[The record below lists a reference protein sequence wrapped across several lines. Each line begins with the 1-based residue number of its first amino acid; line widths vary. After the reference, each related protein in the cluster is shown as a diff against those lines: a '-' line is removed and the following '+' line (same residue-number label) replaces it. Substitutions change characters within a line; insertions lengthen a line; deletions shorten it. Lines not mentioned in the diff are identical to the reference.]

1 MLRTIHP
8 VTNLLQ
14 EISASGGTIR
24 ARELSA
30 PRGYYGIN
38 KELNSGSIIRIKNG
52 VYILPE
58 EQTTMMMDIER
69 ILPRGVVCL
78 YSAGTTI
85 TLTTQIPNGL
95 YIAIEKHRKVVVP
108 PITGIILCY
117 WEEKYCSMGVEEVEI
132 ANHRVKIFCIEKCV
146 CDAVKF
152 RNKIGT
158 DVAVEILSNYLAR
171 RNRNIARHVDLAK
184 KMRVMSILGPYLEMG
199 LYRL

>member
-1 MLRTIHP
+1 MVKISKMSKI
-8 VTNLLQ
+8 LQ
-14 EISASGGTIR
+14 DISENGGTIR
-24 ARELSA
+24 TRELSA
-30 PRGYYGIN
+30 PRGYYRIN

-58 EQTTMMMDIER
+58 EQTTMMMDIDR
-69 ILPRGVVCL
+69 IVPGGVICL
-78 YSAGTTI
+78 YSAWNYYN
-85 TLTTQIPNGL
+85 LTTQIPNGF

-108 PITGIILCY
+108 KITGIILCY

-146 CDAVKF
+146 CDAIKF

-171 RNRNIARHVDLAK
+171 RNRNISRLVDLAK
-184 KMRVMSILGPYLEMG
+184 EMRVMSILGPYLEMG

>member
-1 MLRTIHP
+1 MARFQQDITK
-8 VTNLLQ
+8 N
-14 EISASGGTIR
+14 GGTIR
-24 ARELSA
+24 SHELSA
-30 PRGYYGIN
+30 PRAYYDIN
-38 KELNSGSIIRIKNG
+38 KEIKSGNVIRIKNG

-58 EQTTMMMDIER
+58 EQASTMMDIER
-69 ILPRGVVCL
+69 IVPGGVVCL
-78 YSAGTTI
+78 YSAWDYYN
-85 TLTTQIPNGL
+85 LTTQIPNGF
-95 YIAIEKHRKVVVP
+95 YIAIEKHRKIVAP
-108 PITGIILCY
+108 KITGIILCY

-146 CDAVKF
+146 CDAIKF

-171 RNRNIARHVDLAK
+171 RNRNIARLVDLAK

>member
-1 MLRTIHP
+1 MSKF
-8 VTNLLQ
+8 LQ
-14 EISASGGTIR
+14 DISESGGTIR
-24 ARELSA
+24 THELSA

-38 KELNSGSIIRIKNG
+38 KELGSGNVIRIKNG

-69 ILPRGVVCL
+69 IVPGGVICL
-78 YSAGTTI
+78 YSAWNYYN
-85 TLTTQIPNGL
+85 LTTQIPNGF

-108 PITGIILCY
+108 KITGIILCY

-146 CDAVKF
+146 CDAIKF

-171 RNRNIARHVDLAK
+171 RNRNISRLVDLAK
-184 KMRVMSILGPYLEMG
+184 EMRVMSILGPYLEMG

>member
-1 MLRTIHP
+1 MTKI
-8 VTNLLQ
+8 Q
-14 EISASGGTIR
+14 QDISKRGGTIR
-24 ARELSA
+24 SRELSA
-30 PRGYYGIN
+30 PRAYYDIN
-38 KELNSGSIIRIKNG
+38 KEIKSGNVIRVKNG

-58 EQTTMMMDIER
+58 EQTTMMMDIDR
-69 ILPRGVVCL
+69 IVPGGVICL
-78 YSAGTTI
+78 YSAWNYYN
-85 TLTTQIPNGL
+85 LTTQIPNGF

-108 PITGIILCY
+108 KITGIILCY

-146 CDAVKF
+146 CDAIKF

-171 RNRNIARHVDLAK
+171 RNRNISRLVDLAK
-184 KMRVMSILGPYLEMG
+184 EMRVMSILGPYLEMG